1 MKWLIRSSSVD
12 GKLILHLAR
21 KSEPTSWYSVAMT
34 AGIAAQNT
42 QEYNWRKETGLHD
55 FQFIVLYTEHAWWF
69 WLEGRAV
76 LIMLMSQHQ
85 PTSFCQEISCQIS
98 NLKSQS
104 EIHHPT
110 TPYVT

>member
-55 FQFIVLYTEHAWWF
+55 FNSLYRARLVVLVGGSSSFNYV
-69 WLEGRAV
+69 GV
-76 LIMLMSQHQ
+76 
-85 PTSFCQEISCQIS
+85 PTPADVILPRDFVS
-98 NLKSQS
+98 NLKSHS